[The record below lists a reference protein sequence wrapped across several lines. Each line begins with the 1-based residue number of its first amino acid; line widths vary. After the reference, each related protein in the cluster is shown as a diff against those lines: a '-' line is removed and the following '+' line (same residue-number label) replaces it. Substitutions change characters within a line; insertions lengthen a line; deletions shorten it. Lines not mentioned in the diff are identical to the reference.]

1 MRARRALLYMP
12 GDDRHKI
19 EKALTLD
26 VDCVC
31 MDMEDGV
38 ALNRKAEA
46 RRTIAAALRKLGFG
60 RSEKLARINAVG
72 SGLETERGQQ
82 LTRVCAKVL
91 QQDGSIA
98 VAEPDLRGLGPDR
111 TRSGDHPTWFV
122 GHAPQ

>member
-1 MRARRALLYMP
+1 VDRGVRGYGSTRNPGARSARLASSARRLTLHLP
-12 GDDRHKI
+12 RDWPW
-19 EKALTLD
+19 ELTLD
-26 VDCVC
+26 
-31 MDMEDGV
+31 
-38 ALNRKAEA
+38 LP
-46 RRTIAAALRKLGFG
+46 
-60 RSEKLARINAVG
+60 G